1 MSEAE
6 VTAAME
12 AHHRTAVASILDTP
26 SLDGLDPPR
35 PLAMRYRVQSES
47 LNRRSGRCDLG
58 SMPDLRTVRQLP
70 VLAPIPRNEAMLL
83 CHQKREELQLIF
95 EQQQQRSRHS
105 IVLRL
110 GDFKAWCVRRQLVLF
125 VLALNVALAVTFY
138 KLLYE

>member
-1 MSEAE
+1 MWHYNYPCSLR
-6 VTAAME
+6 VKSSTK
-12 AHHRTAVASILDTP
+12 VA
-26 SLDGLDPPR
+26 R
-35 PLAMRYRVQSES
+35 CCFRVQSES

-110 GDFKAWCVRRQLVLF
+110 GDFKVRILIRIKLSCSCWRSCLIDVMFLILQCTRKNIPCCF
-125 VLALNVALAVTFY
+125 LA
-138 KLLYE
+138 